1 MKDFQKDMNKS
12 YIRLIKRF
20 YKYYTKKD
28 LDDSNDII
36 KAINNDDAYSL
47 ERINEDFMFLNDD
60 RIFNDIIITFTN
72 NINDLHIIFENINN
86 DFIQKVNPY
95 KERLNSN
102 KKNIDNPDLS
112 FNKEDIMKNLKN
124 TKLTYAERIL
134 YGLYM
139 MIEPIKYDVLRFIK
153 INQIKDGKIYLNT
166 NIQKRAQAQILDIP
180 NEIIDIIDK
189 SNEYLLGMEYTQ
201 SGISKLFKNAFQK
214 IYGISY
220 GIYDIK
226 RLRKILKNI

>member
-1 MKDFQKDMNKS
+1 MNKT

-36 KAINNDDAYSL
+36 KAINNDNEYSIK
-47 ERINEDFMFLNDD
+47 RINEDFKFLNDD

-72 NINDLHIIFENINN
+72 NINDLHLIFENIDN
-86 DFIQKVNPY
+86 DFIEKLRPY

-102 KKNIDNPDLS
+102 KKNIDAKGERSANPDLS
-112 FNKEDIMKNLKN
+112 FNKEDIIKNLKN
-124 TKLTYAERIL
+124 SKLTYAERIL

-139 MIEPIKYDVLRFIK
+139 MIEPIKYDDLRFIK
-153 INQIKDGKIYLNT
+153 INQIKKGKIYLNA
-166 NIQKRAQAQILDIP
+166 NKILDIP

-226 RLRKILKNI
+226 RLRKIHYC